1 MSDTDSLAVCMS
13 CGGAPGEEPEERV
26 RVDGIP
32 ESYLL
37 ADRPGFAFLA
47 KPCMGEPG
55 VRASKVWLSRLR
67 ASRLLLGLPP
77 LRRARGP
84 ASAKGAVL
92 GRQCAEA
99 CNFPY
104 KRSCLERLDSLVSQ
118 KPVSKQDG
126 KIDAM
131 QARNPAECYVD
142 SQCRRYM
149 WESVRAF
156 GHVPRSAVWLPP
168 RSGLP

>member
-1 MSDTDSLAVCMS
+1 MSDTDSLAVRMS

-55 VRASKVWLSRLR
+55 VGASKVWLSRLR

-92 GRQCAEA
+92 GRPFAEA

-118 KPVSKQDG
+118 TKTCFQAGWQD
-126 KIDAM
+126 
-131 QARNPAECYVD
+131 
-142 SQCRRYM
+142 RRHAG
-149 WESVRAF
+149 EK
-156 GHVPRSAVWLPP
+156 
-168 RSGLP
+168 SG